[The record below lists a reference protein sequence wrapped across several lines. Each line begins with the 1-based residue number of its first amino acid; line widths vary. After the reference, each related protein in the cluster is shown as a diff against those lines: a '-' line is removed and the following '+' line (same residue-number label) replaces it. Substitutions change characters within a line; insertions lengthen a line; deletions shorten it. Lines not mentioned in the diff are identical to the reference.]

1 MNSTCIQNIVFG
13 RFVLKTIYLTLSAPG
28 FWILVISRGGAQ
40 SARIQFKGS
49 KLLLNLE
56 TLYMLSE
63 I

>member
-1 MNSTCIQNIVFG
+1 MQF
-13 RFVLKTIYLTLSAPG
+13 LLTLSAPG
-28 FWILVISRGGAQ
+28 FRILVISRGGAQ